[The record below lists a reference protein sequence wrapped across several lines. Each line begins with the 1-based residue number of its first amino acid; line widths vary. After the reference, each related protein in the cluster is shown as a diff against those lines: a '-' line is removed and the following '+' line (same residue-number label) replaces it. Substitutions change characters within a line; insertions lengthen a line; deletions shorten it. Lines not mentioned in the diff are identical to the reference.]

1 MELGVINIYWLL
13 IISILAASMNSVV
26 LSKAKANGK
35 SEIFKFNLIIS
46 VVWLI
51 ILFTF
56 NKGHVY
62 LDGQVLFWGI
72 AYGITQTLFILF
84 KTAAMSTG
92 PVSITTLIGNS
103 SLIVSIIVSLMV
115 WKEQINITDIIGL
128 VLLIVAIFMCTY
140 RKDDTNSS
148 PKWKYYTA
156 LFLVCASGVGIVFK
170 GFGKTA
176 GTEHCGD
183 MMLVASAV
191 MVVCNFVICMFTGG
205 IRIKNTTCGSIKKFL
220 IFALIS
226 GVLSCI
232 YNRLNVFLSGNLDA
246 IIFFPSFNGGT
257 ILVSTLLSVLLCSE
271 KLVIKQAVGL
281 LLGISAICLIGIL

>member
-1 MELGVINIYWLL
+1 
-13 IISILAASMNSVV
+13 MNSVV

-51 ILFTF
+51 ILFTL

-103 SLIVSIIVSLMV
+103 SLIVSITVSLIV
-115 WKEQINITDIIGL
+115 WNENINTSDIIGL
-128 VLLIVAIFMCTY
+128 ALLVFAIFMCTY
-140 RKDDTNSS
+140 RKDNANYS

-156 LFLVCASGVGIVFK
+156 LFLICASGVGIVFK
-170 GFGKTA
+170 GFGKSA
-176 GTEHCGD
+176 GSEHCGD
-183 MMLVASAV
+183 MMLVASVV
-191 MVVCNFVICMFTGG
+191 MVVCYFVICMFTGG
-205 IRIKNTTCGSIKKFL
+205 VNIKSIDYGNVKKFL
-220 IFALIS
+220 VFALIS
-226 GVLSCI
+226 GILSCI

-257 ILVSTLLSVLLCSE
+257 VLVSTLLSVLLCRE

-281 LLGISAICLIGIL
+281 LLGIAAICLIGIL